1 MMTKLQYTL
10 KSCRNYATSPMQN
23 SQESLIRPQALSS
36 RTRNRST
43 PRNSSPCW
51 MLSAIV
57 LAFLL
62 FLTLAIVA
70 SATTRKSVDRPPVA
84 ISKDSLLT
92 SRAVTPNIAFSIYV
106 LPSLLDSLESVSD
119 TTFSTS
125 ISTQKRL
132 KTVSGTISIDYQN
145 H

>member
-23 SQESLIRPQALSS
+23 SQESLIRHQASTS
-36 RTRNRST
+36 RTRNSST

-51 MLSAIV
+51 TLCAIV
-57 LAFLL
+57 LACLL
-62 FLTLAIVA
+62 SLILAIGA
-70 SATTRKSVDRPPVA
+70 RATTRKSVDQPPVV
-84 ISKDSLLT
+84 ILKDSLLT

-106 LPSLLDSLESVSD
+106 LPSLLDSLESASD

-125 ISTQKRL
+125 ISTQTRP
-132 KTVSGTISIDYQN
+132 KTVSGTTSIDYQ
-145 H
+145 